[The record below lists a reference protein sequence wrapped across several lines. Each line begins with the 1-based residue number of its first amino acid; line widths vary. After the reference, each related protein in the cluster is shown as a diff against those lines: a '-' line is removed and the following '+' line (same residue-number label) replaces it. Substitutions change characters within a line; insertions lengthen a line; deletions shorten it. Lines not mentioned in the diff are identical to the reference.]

1 LLHYGGVTA
10 ISWLYWNCAN
20 FDTEWT
26 KLW

>member
-1 LLHYGGVTA
+1 LHYGGVTA